1 MSKMSLARILG
12 KGIWQQGAQLRTVS
26 AHMLA
31 MVQMEWRCRS
41 FGISRADGIRL
52 PGIDLVRPFTPWAFE
67 GPAAYRQAACLTCAG
82 RYRRV
87 KVPGIDDA
95 IAANHALRNR
105 NTNAE
110 VTSLRRK

>member
-1 MSKMSLARILG
+1 MSLARILG

-26 AHMLA
+26 VHMLA
-31 MVQMEWRCRS
+31 MVQMEWRGQS
-41 FGISRADGIRL
+41 LGISRADGIRL
-52 PGIDLVRPFTPWAFE
+52 PGIDPVRSLTPFE

-95 IAANHALRNR
+95 IAANHAFRNR

-110 VTSLRRK
+110 VTSVRRK

>member
-1 MSKMSLARILG
+1 
-12 KGIWQQGAQLRTVS
+12 
-26 AHMLA
+26 
-31 MVQMEWRCRS
+31 MERPITS
-41 FGISRADGIRL
+41 ISRADGIRVL
-52 PGIDLVRPFTPWAFE
+52 GIDPVRPSLTLAFE
-67 GPAAYRQAACLTCAG
+67 RPAAYRQAACSTCAG

-95 IAANHALRNR
+95 IAANHAFRNR

>member
-1 MSKMSLARILG
+1 MYKMSLARILG
-12 KGIWQQGAQLRTVS
+12 KGIWQQGHKLRTVS
-26 AHMLA
+26 VHMLA
-31 MVQMEWRCRS
+31 MVQMEWRGRS
-41 FGISRADGIRL
+41 LSISRADGIL
-52 PGIDLVRPFTPWAFE
+52 LLGIDLVRPVTPWAFE

-95 IAANHALRNR
+95 IAANRAFRSR